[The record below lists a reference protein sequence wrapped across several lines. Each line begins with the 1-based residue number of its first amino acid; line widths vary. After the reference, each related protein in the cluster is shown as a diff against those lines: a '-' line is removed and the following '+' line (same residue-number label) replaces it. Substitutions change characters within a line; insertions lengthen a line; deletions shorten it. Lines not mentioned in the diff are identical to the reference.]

1 MKTFYT
7 LILACVLLTGCVKSP
22 EERAKT
28 TQFNAEHP
36 VKVCSM
42 PDGRNLYRI
51 TVDNPNYDHY
61 VYFFSTNDTTTVSVN
76 YGVSAGKTSRN
87 MTVILD
93 GQEFNLVPVKK
104 D

>member
-7 LILACVLLTGCVKSP
+7 LILACVLLTGCKSDA
-22 EERAKT
+22 ERKAVN
-28 TQFNAEHP
+28 QFNAAHP
-36 VKVCSM
+36 DIICTM
-42 PDGRNLYRI
+42 PDGRMLYRI
-51 TVDNPNYDHY
+51 TLDQPNYDHY

-76 YGVSAGKTSRN
+76 YGVRAGKTSRN

-93 GQEFNLVPVKK
+93 GQEFKLVPVNG